1 MAYDFGFGEGRSE
14 IEMKIL
20 QIEKKLS
27 KSEKKPKRWRE
38 IPTNATDEKKEK
50 RE

>member
-1 MAYDFGFGEGRSE
+1 
-14 IEMKIL
+14 MKIL

-38 IPTNATDEKKEK
+38 IPRNATEEKKEK